1 MQIKG
6 TQLFIRKTGITG
18 KYLVCG
24 LLRTDEDL
32 PTEAVVTAI
41 GNLEVLLIEDRE
53 DETVGMGLDHIITSP
68 IWRLK

>member
-6 TQLFIRKTGITG
+6 TQLFIRETGITG

-32 PTEAVVTAI
+32 PTEAVVTAT

-53 DETVGMGLDHIITSP
+53 DETVGMGLDHIMTAP

>member
-1 MQIKG
+1 MQIKCA
-6 TQLFIRKTGITG
+6 QLFTRETGVKG

-32 PTEAVVTAI
+32 STEAVATAI

-53 DETVGMGLDHIITSP
+53 DETVGMGLDHIMTAP

>member
-1 MQIKG
+1 MQIKCAQFF
-6 TQLFIRKTGITG
+6 TRETGVKG

-32 PTEAVVTAI
+32 PTEAVVTAT

-53 DETVGMGLDHIITSP
+53 DETVGMGLDHIMTAP
-68 IWRLK
+68 IWKLK

>member
-6 TQLFIRKTGITG
+6 AQLFIRETGITG

-24 LLRTDEDL
+24 LLRTDEEL
-32 PTEAVVTAI
+32 PVETVITGT
-41 GNLEVLLIEDRE
+41 GNLEVLLKENRE